1 MKNCPK
7 VYDYTGFPFNR
18 VGRVKGKCK
27 NGEVVMTI
35 KLQGK
40 KGIVLAT
47 LYGIFILYPLYDAP
61 RKGER
66 KESIWDSWFACEAS
80 SELQIVRKEGGRGG
94 FDLYNSGGPRLLPA
108 ALQKGI
114 EFFVQIKALVHFH
127 WLLSRN
133 WTIDERCSHQWTT
146 SQRTRGFQTCW
157 TFGCLRAWPFEQRRG
172 RETKDESINSLLA
185 W

>member
-1 MKNCPK
+1 MEIMKNCPK

-27 NGEVVMTI
+27 HGEVVMTI

-66 KESIWDSWFACEAS
+66 KESI
-80 SELQIVRKEGGRGG
+80 
-94 FDLYNSGGPRLLPA
+94 
-108 ALQKGI
+108 
-114 EFFVQIKALVHFH
+114 
-127 WLLSRN
+127 
-133 WTIDERCSHQWTT
+133 
-146 SQRTRGFQTCW
+146 
-157 TFGCLRAWPFEQRRG
+157 
-172 RETKDESINSLLA
+172 
-185 W
+185 